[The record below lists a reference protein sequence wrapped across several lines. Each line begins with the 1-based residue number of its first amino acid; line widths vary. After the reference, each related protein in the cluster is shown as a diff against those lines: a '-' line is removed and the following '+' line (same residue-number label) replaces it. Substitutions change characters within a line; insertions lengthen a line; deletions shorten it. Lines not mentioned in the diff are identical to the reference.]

1 MASWT
6 RRLTRSPLAQEA
18 VGFLLA
24 NYLRSVWHTTRF
36 TIEPDNAYE
45 IFDRQLPVIIAM
57 WHGQHFMA
65 PFVRQPYHKAKVL
78 ISRHRDGEMMARAA
92 ERLGIETIRGA
103 GSHSGEQIRK
113 GGTTAM
119 FEMIEAL
126 DQGWNVA
133 LTADVPKVARVAGRG
148 IVMLGR
154 YSGRPIIPV
163 AVATKRRID
172 LDNWDK
178 SAINLPFGRGAV
190 VAGTPMLVSADA
202 DDAAVEAH
210 RLQIEAALND
220 VTRRAYALA
229 DGKPA

>member
-1 MASWT
+1 V
-6 RRLTRSPLAQEA
+6 QEA
-18 VGFLLA
+18 VGFALA
-24 NYLRSVWHTTRF
+24 QYLRSVWYTTRF
-36 TIEPDNAYE
+36 SIEPANAYE

-119 FEMIEAL
+119 FEMIDAL
-126 DQGWNVA
+126 AQGWNVA

-148 IVMLGR
+148 IIMLGR

-178 SAINLPFGRGAV
+178 SSINLPFGRGAV
-190 VAGTPMLVSADA
+190 VAGEPIMVPSDA
-202 DDAAVEAH
+202 DDAMVERC
-210 RLQIEAALND
+210 RLAIEAALND
-220 VTRRAYALA
+220 VTGRAYAIT
-229 DGKPA
+229 DGTSA